1 MDEKFFTNM
10 KKGER
15 FFVVDLTSVS
25 LFDKESLEKIVKNE
39 IRYKEIRFLYLISSY
54 IRNSVIDVAN
64 SKLIYVKKKQMYSWM
79 IYEFQY

>member
-1 MDEKFFTNM
+1 M

-25 LFDKESLEKIVKNE
+25 LFDAKSLNGIAKNE
-39 IRYKEIRFLYLISSY
+39 TRYKEIPFLYLVSSY
-54 IRNSVIDVAN
+54 IRNSAIDIAN
-64 SKLIYVKKKQMYSWM
+64 SKLNYIAKKEAYSWT